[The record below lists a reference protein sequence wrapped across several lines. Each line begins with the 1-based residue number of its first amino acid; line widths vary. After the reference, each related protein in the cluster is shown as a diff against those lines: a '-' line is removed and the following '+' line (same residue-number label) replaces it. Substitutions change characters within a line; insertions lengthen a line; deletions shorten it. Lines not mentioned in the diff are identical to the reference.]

1 MTDMGWPCTPAGLE
15 RQLLWIAEISKG
27 AFGKKEIP
35 IYITENGCA
44 YEDIVTADNRIHD
57 RERVQYIKD
66 HLAACADVI
75 KRGVPLKG
83 YYVWSL
89 LDNFEWAFGYTR
101 RFGIIYVNFKTLER
115 TPKDSAYFL
124 RDTIAGYGDL

>member
-1 MTDMGWPCTPAGLE
+1 
-15 RQLLWIAEISKG
+15 
-27 AFGKKEIP
+27 
-35 IYITENGCA
+35 
-44 YEDIVTADNRIHD
+44 V
-57 RERVQYIKD
+57 
-66 HLAACADVI
+66 CADVI
-75 KRGVPLKG
+75 KKGVPLKG